1 MSIRVTL
8 NCQVKTGQFNT
19 LLPFLEENLPNVRG
33 FYGNTKVKVLFD
45 ETNSEMLLDE
55 EWLSAERH
63 QDYLKFISENGVLD
77 ALGEF
82 LVRPPQIK
90 YFKRVDI

>member
-8 NCQVKTGQFNT
+8 NCQVKTDQFNT

-33 FYGNTKVKVLFD
+33 FCGNTKVNVLFD
-45 ETNSEMLLDE
+45 ETNNEMLLDE
-55 EWLSAERH
+55 EWLSVERH

-82 LVRPPQIK
+82 LIGPPQIK
-90 YFKRVDI
+90 YFTLVDI

>member
-8 NCQVKTGQFNT
+8 NCLVKADQFNA

-45 ETNSEMLLDE
+45 ENNNEMLLDE
-55 EWLSAERH
+55 EWLSTERH
-63 QDYLKFISENGVLD
+63 QDYLKFISGNGVLE
-77 ALGEF
+77 ALEEF
-82 LVRPPQIK
+82 LVGPPQIK
-90 YFKRVDI
+90 YFTLVDI